1 MREEDVPAY
10 PPVSALDPVIG
21 RITITRVGVSAAILE
36 GVDDA
41 TIRRAVGHFPETPLP
56 GDDGNVALAAH
67 RTTDFYGLRHVR
79 LGDEVTLTSARGT
92 FRYRVERMWVVTPED
107 VSVLDPAPGK
117 VLTLVTCYPFDYH
130 GSAPDRFIVRARA
143 VEAARPAASDRAAQ
157 GPISPPPASLA
168 AAAVPAAAVPAA
180 ASPAATGPAR
190 PAMLPRNRA
199 LEPA

>member
-1 MREEDVPAY
+1 MRTLSTARGTAAACALATLASLAPRPANAGAPLREQDVPAY
-10 PPVSALDPVIG
+10 PPVTASDPVVG
-21 RITITRVGVSAAILE
+21 RITIARVGVAAAILE

-79 LGDEVTLTSARGT
+79 LGDEVTVTSTRGT

-117 VLTLVTCYPFDYH
+117 VLTLVTCYPFDYA
-130 GSAPDRFIVRARA
+130 GSAPKRFIVRARA
-143 VEAARPAASDRAAQ
+143 VDAAGPATVDDGAPGSAA
-157 GPISPPPASLA
+157 PPPVA
-168 AAAVPAAAVPAA
+168 AAH
-180 ASPAATGPAR
+180 
-190 PAMLPRNRA
+190 
-199 LEPA
+199 